1 MHATH
6 CTNECAIMSELQ
18 DAVVLQ
24 NIFWNQLVGN
34 CLCTPHFVTVQ
45 TLLGS
50 YRQRYVFW
58 SDVSVRSIMRARLDG
73 SEVTTLVNSGLLFVG
88 KGRRNFAMI
97 IVITL

>member
-1 MHATH
+1 M
-6 CTNECAIMSELQ
+6 
-18 DAVVLQ
+18 
-24 NIFWNQLVGN
+24 
-34 CLCTPHFVTVQ
+34 VQ

-73 SEVTTLVNSGLLFVG
+73 SEVTTLVNSGLLVVG
-88 KGRRNFAMI
+88 KGRRNVAMI

>member
-1 MHATH
+1 M
-6 CTNECAIMSELQ
+6 
-18 DAVVLQ
+18 
-24 NIFWNQLVGN
+24 
-34 CLCTPHFVTVQ
+34 VQ

-73 SEVTTLVNSGLLFVG
+73 SEVTTLVNSGLLIVG
-88 KGRRNFAMI
+88 KGRRNVAMI